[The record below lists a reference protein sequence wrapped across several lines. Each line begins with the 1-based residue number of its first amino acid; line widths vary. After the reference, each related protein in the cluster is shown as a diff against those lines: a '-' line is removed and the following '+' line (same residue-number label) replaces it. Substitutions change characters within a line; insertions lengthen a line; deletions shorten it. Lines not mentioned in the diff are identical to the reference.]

1 MISFLKENEQH
12 QHPNG
17 GGWVANT
24 ATVDAS
30 AFVGS
35 DAQVHGN
42 ARVYG
47 NARVSGNA
55 QVSGNARVSGNAQV
69 SGNAWVLNPLTITG
83 SAHTVSLVSYTQI
96 AVGCEIHD
104 FAYWLKNYKTVGKE
118 NGYTPEQIKEYGEIL
133 NYLVKAAKPYIKRNK
148 AKVKQ
153 VGQ

>member
-35 DAQVHGN
+35 DARVHGD
-42 ARVYG
+42 
-47 NARVSGNA
+47 
-55 QVSGNARVSGNAQV
+55 
-69 SGNAWVLNPLTITG
+69 AWVLNPLTITG
-83 SAHTVSLVSYTQI
+83 SAHSVSLVSYTQI
-96 AVGCEIHD
+96 AIGCKIHD

-153 VGQ
+153 STHKNRRPL

>member
-1 MISFLKENEQH
+1 MISFLKPEEQH

-30 AFVGS
+30 AFVGR
-35 DAQVHGN
+35 DAKVCGD
-42 ARVYG
+42 AKVYG
-47 NARVSGNA
+47 D
-55 QVSGNARVSGNAQV
+55 
-69 SGNAWVLNPLTITG
+69 AWVLNPLTITG

-96 AVGCEIHD
+96 AVGCKIHD

-148 AKVKQ
+148 AKVKHETK
-153 VGQ
+153 